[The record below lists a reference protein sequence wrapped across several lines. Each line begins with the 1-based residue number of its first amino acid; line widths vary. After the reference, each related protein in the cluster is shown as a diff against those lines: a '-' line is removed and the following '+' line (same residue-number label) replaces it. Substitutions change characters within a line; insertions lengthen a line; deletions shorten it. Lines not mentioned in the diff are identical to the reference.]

1 MSTAIYGEI
10 VTEDLAAL
18 LEAPDPGFSWVS
30 YCAQAGF
37 GISFVPSRDD
47 LCFFGTPG
55 CRTVRFYLQDSFLNT
70 NCEEFLCPILY
81 TPSGGSSEPQL
92 VADLEKL
99 VGLLRLMF
107 RNRSVSRI
115 DLYFSDGTATLPDF
129 RRAEVPLEGLAAW
142 LLAQYRRENWL
153 PTVQVSVPRS
163 DGA

>member
-1 MSTAIYGEI
+1 M
-10 VTEDLAAL
+10 
-18 LEAPDPGFSWVS
+18 
-30 YCAQAGF
+30 
-37 GISFVPSRDD
+37 PSRDD